1 MLREGFRN
9 FEEVGQNCGRRASKD
24 GAGMEYH
31 GKMVNNAKGMRQTP
45 QLFDQDSHIHSCVYS
60 IH

>member
-1 MLREGFRN
+1 MFREGFRN

-45 QLFDQDSHIHSCVYS
+45 QLFDQDSHIHS
-60 IH
+60 